1 MLIRVTETV
10 CFDMEV
16 PDDTPPE
23 DMDSVIAYRREEDEI
38 DYSVEDRDWDEVQS

>member
-16 PDDTPPE
+16 PDDTLPK
-23 DMDSVIAYRREEDEI
+23 DMDTVIADRSVEDEI
-38 DYSVEDRDWDEVQS
+38 DYSVEVRDWEEV